1 MLCRSAGQNTALSSA
16 SFLDQQ
22 HSDSAKRPFEPLPQ
36 HRPTNPQHI
45 SHIVASTDQDLHG
58 LIDRFFEAQGSV
70 LPYVDKYALSFN
82 GARSLLESFHN
93 SSNAKKALLN
103 IMFAH
108 AALAKSFPDA
118 EAFYRRT
125 LALLDGL
132 SLRGS
137 SLELGMW
144 EYLTENPSTYAVR

>member
-1 MLCRSAGQNTALSSA
+1 L
-16 SFLDQQ
+16 
-22 HSDSAKRPFEPLPQ
+22 EPLPQ
-36 HRPTNPQHI
+36 HKSTNSQLR
-45 SHIVASTDQDLHG
+45 SHVVASTDQDLHG
-58 LIDRFFEAQGSV
+58 LINLFFEAQGSV

-82 GARSLLESFHN
+82 GACSLPESFHN
-93 SSNAKKALLN
+93 SSNAKKGLLN

-118 EAFYRRT
+118 EEFYRRT

-137 SLELGMW
+137 SLELGM
-144 EYLTENPSTYAVR
+144 

>member
-1 MLCRSAGQNTALSSA
+1 MLCRLAGQNTALSSA

-22 HSDSAKRPFEPLPQ
+22 HSKSAKQILEPLPQ
-36 HRPTNPQHI
+36 YKPTNPQLR
-45 SHIVASTDQDLHG
+45 SHVVASTDQDLHS
-58 LIDRFFEAQGSV
+58 LINLFFEAQGSV
-70 LPYVDKYALSFN
+70 LPYVDKYTLSFN
-82 GARSLLESFHN
+82 GAQSLLESFHN

-137 SLELGMW
+137 SLELGM
-144 EYLTENPSTYAVR
+144 

>member
-1 MLCRSAGQNTALSSA
+1 
-16 SFLDQQ
+16 
-22 HSDSAKRPFEPLPQ
+22 
-36 HRPTNPQHI
+36 
-45 SHIVASTDQDLHG
+45 
-58 LIDRFFEAQGSV
+58 
-70 LPYVDKYALSFN
+70 
-82 GARSLLESFHN
+82 
-93 SSNAKKALLN
+93 
-103 IMFAH
+103 MFAH

>member
-1 MLCRSAGQNTALSSA
+1 MLCRLAGQNTALSSA
-16 SFLDQQ
+16 SFLDQR
-22 HSDSAKRPFEPLPQ
+22 HSNSAKRLLEPLPQ
-36 HRPTNPQHI
+36 YKPTNPQLS
-45 SHIVASTDQDLHG
+45 SHVVASTDQDLHS
-58 LIDRFFEAQGSV
+58 LINLFFEAQGSV
-70 LPYVDKYALSFN
+70 LPYVDKYAISFN

-103 IMFAH
+103 IIIAH
-108 AALAKSFPDA
+108 AALAKSLPDA

-137 SLELGMW
+137 SLELGM
-144 EYLTENPSTYAVR
+144 